1 MANDDDDDDA
11 KASRETGKTGLNQ
24 SFLARIKEFFLSYL
38 TFIDHELDF
47 QKTRL
52 IFILKRSRT
61 AIFASVLG
69 VLILHLGLITLAV
82 GLVIGLT
89 PYITALG
96 ATLAVFLF
104 LTILASWAFYLVK
117 KALSDISNVLK
128 SSDENDHF
136 KR

>member
-1 MANDDDDDDA
+1 MGNDDDDA
-11 KASRETGKTGLNQ
+11 KPARESGNTGSNQ
-24 SFLARIKEFFLSYL
+24 SFLTRVKEFFLSCL
-38 TFIDHELDF
+38 TLVELELDF

-96 ATLAVFLF
+96 ATLAVFFF
-104 LTILASWAFYLVK
+104 LIILAAWAFYLVK

-128 SSDENDHF
+128 SSDEND
-136 KR
+136 

>member
-1 MANDDDDDDA
+1 MGNDDDDA
-11 KASRETGKTGLNQ
+11 KPARESGNTGSNQ
-24 SFLARIKEFFLSYL
+24 SFLTRVKEFFLSCL
-38 TFIDHELDF
+38 TLVELELDF

-104 LTILASWAFYLVK
+104 LTTLAAWAFYLVK
-117 KALSDISNVLK
+117 KALSDISNVLQ
-128 SSDENDHF
+128 SSDEND
-136 KR
+136 

>member
-1 MANDDDDDDA
+1 MGNDDDDA
-11 KASRETGKTGLNQ
+11 KPARESGNTGSNQ
-24 SFLARIKEFFLSYL
+24 SFLARVKKFFLSCL
-38 TFIDHELDF
+38 TLVELELDL

-96 ATLAVFLF
+96 ATLAVFFF
-104 LTILASWAFYLVK
+104 LIILAAWAFYLVK

-128 SSDENDHF
+128 SSDENDQL

>member
-1 MANDDDDDDA
+1 MGNDDDDDDA
-11 KASRETGKTGLNQ
+11 KPARESGNTGSNQ
-24 SFLARIKEFFLSYL
+24 SFLTRVKEFFLSCL
-38 TFIDHELDF
+38 TLVELELDF

-128 SSDENDHF
+128 SSDENDQL